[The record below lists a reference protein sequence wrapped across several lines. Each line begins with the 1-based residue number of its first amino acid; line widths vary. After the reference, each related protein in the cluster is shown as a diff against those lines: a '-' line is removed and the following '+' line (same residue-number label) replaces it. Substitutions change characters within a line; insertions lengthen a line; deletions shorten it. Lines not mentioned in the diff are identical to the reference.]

1 MLAALVIVLRE
12 GVEASMIVAVLLAFL
27 KATGRREH
35 FRDVFLGVGAALVL
49 AAAGGVVVYRAVSSY
64 DGSRERTLLQAITY
78 LVAVVTLTCMTF
90 WMQTHAR
97 TMSADLRERA
107 DSALGRGARAGLV
120 LLAFQ
125 AVGREGLETVAF
137 TLAAV
142 FSTSRLSALSGAAI
156 GFVLALAVAFLVYH
170 LGQRL
175 VLARFFGII
184 TALVIVSCASM
195 LANAVQSLQA
205 LGWLPF
211 LTAPAWDSAAL
222 LPQDGTIGDLLH
234 TFFGYSDS
242 PSKLQVAVYCAY
254 LVVVGVAI
262 GKRVRIRR
270 QSYVARSAM
279 AQPAVENDPGEAAVV
294 AAPARATTALID
306 KAAPIETLDLLVDF
320 LLVQARA
327 EPSPRRRE
335 FIQRLALRYRAQS
348 ADQPTASLDRQLR
361 IIALRYARLP
371 GYRPEWTVS
380 RSDDVAGSV
389 LADTTGFHATF
400 PSPVVNQPH
409 VSAEPPA
416 PPEVSAVE
424 SAVESATVGDELAQA
439 WNAVLLAAQA
449 YENEYDRLQEQ
460 SVYPD
465 IAAGQPPPTR
475 TTLVALRAALER
487 AGLTYDRVA
496 TKLGVEPE
504 LRHAWRRYLP

>member
-1 MLAALVIVLRE
+1 M
-12 GVEASMIVAVLLAFL
+12 GVA
-27 KATGRREH
+27 
-35 FRDVFLGVGAALVL
+35 AALVL

-90 WMQTHAR
+90 WMQSHAH

-142 FSTSRLSALSGAAI
+142 FSSSRPSALSGAAI
-156 GFVLALAVAFLVYH
+156 GLVLALAIAFLVYH

-175 VLARFFGII
+175 VLARFFGVI

-195 LANAVQSLQA
+195 LANAAQSLQA

-222 LPQDGTIGDLLH
+222 LSQHSTVGDLLH
-234 TFFGYSDS
+234 TFLGYSDS
-242 PSKLQVAVYCAY
+242 PSQLQLLVYCTY
-254 LVVVGVAI
+254 LVVVGLAI
-262 GKRVRIRR
+262 RSRVRTRR
-270 QSYVARSAM
+270 LSYAAQSAVI
-279 AQPAVENDPGEAAVV
+279 AQTAVEDDPGEAPIG
-294 AAPARATTALID
+294 AAPASATTTLIE
-306 KAAPIETLDLLVDF
+306 KAAPIETLDPLVDF
-320 LLVQARA
+320 LLVQAPA
-327 EPSPRRRE
+327 ETSPRRRE
-335 FIQRLALRYRAQS
+335 FIQRLALRYRSQT
-348 ADQPTASLDRQLR
+348 ADQTTASLERQLR
-361 IIALRYARLP
+361 IIALRYAGLP
-371 GYRPEWTVS
+371 GYRPEWTMS

-400 PSPVVNQPH
+400 PSPAGNRPNRSAELPPPPAASAD
-409 VSAEPPA
+409 VSATA
-416 PPEVSAVE
+416 
-424 SAVESATVGDELAQA
+424 GDELTEA
-439 WNAVLLAAQA
+439 WSAALVAAEA
-449 YENEYDRLQEQ
+449 YENEYDRLQELT
-460 SVYPD
+460 VHPD
-465 IAAGQPPPTR
+465 LVAGQPPPNR
-475 TTLVALRAALER
+475 TTLVALRTSLER
-487 AGLTYDRVA
+487 AGLAYDRLA
-496 TKLGVEPE
+496 TRLGVAPE

>member
-35 FRDVFLGVGAALVL
+35 FRDVFLGVAAALVL

-90 WMQTHAR
+90 WMQTHAH

-142 FSTSRLSALSGAAI
+142 FSTSRPSALSGAAI
-156 GFVLALAVAFLVYH
+156 GFVLALAIAFLVYH

-175 VLARFFGII
+175 VLARFFGVI

-195 LANAVQSLQA
+195 LANAAQSLQA

-222 LPQDGTIGDLLH
+222 LSQHSTMGDLLH
-234 TFFGYSDS
+234 TFLGYSDS
-242 PSKLQVAVYCAY
+242 PSQLQLVVYCTY
-254 LVVVGVAI
+254 LVVVGLAI
-262 GKRVRIRR
+262 RSRVRTRR
-270 QSYVARSAM
+270 LSYA
-279 AQPAVENDPGEAAVV
+279 
-294 AAPARATTALID
+294 
-306 KAAPIETLDLLVDF
+306 
-320 LLVQARA
+320 
-327 EPSPRRRE
+327 
-335 FIQRLALRYRAQS
+335 AQS
-348 ADQPTASLDRQLR
+348 QQ
-361 IIALRYARLP
+361 
-371 GYRPEWTVS
+371 S
-380 RSDDVAGSV
+380 R
-389 LADTTGFHATF
+389 
-400 PSPVVNQPH
+400 NQP
-409 VSAEPPA
+409 SKTIPA
-416 PPEVSAVE
+416 KRPS
-424 SAVESATVGDELAQA
+424 
-439 WNAVLLAAQA
+439 
-449 YENEYDRLQEQ
+449 
-460 SVYPD
+460 
-465 IAAGQPPPTR
+465 
-475 TTLVALRAALER
+475 
-487 AGLTYDRVA
+487 
-496 TKLGVEPE
+496 
-504 LRHAWRRYLP
+504 